1 MWVCWKGKV
10 GGGVSEGPPA
20 IARFLGGAALG
31 QCGYYGPRLDLT
43 NHQCQF
49 RPPLIL
55 AVLHLTLPELVNI

>member
-1 MWVCWKGKV
+1 M
-10 GGGVSEGPPA
+10 SEGPPA

-55 AVLHLTLPELVNI
+55 TVLHLTLPELVNI